1 MALHVTGSVFSKR
14 SAYHALALI
23 QNYSLCNVCFYF
35 FKPVSLKESQ
45 TKLVSVILSVEDK
58 IEAET
63 AVKNGDGWSMAVR
76 RGY

>member
-1 MALHVTGSVFSKR
+1 M
-14 SAYHALALI
+14 
-23 QNYSLCNVCFYF
+23 
-35 FKPVSLKESQ
+35 SLKETE

-63 AVKNGDGWSMAVR
+63 AGKDGDGWSMAFR